1 MKKTNLFFFAL
12 FIAANVFVG
21 CDNVFVGCDSS
32 LYDDV
37 SVSNQSKQAGS

>member
-1 MKKTNLFFFAL
+1 MKKSSLFFFVL
-12 FIAANVFVG
+12 FIAA
-21 CDNVFVGCDSS
+21 NVFVGCDSS